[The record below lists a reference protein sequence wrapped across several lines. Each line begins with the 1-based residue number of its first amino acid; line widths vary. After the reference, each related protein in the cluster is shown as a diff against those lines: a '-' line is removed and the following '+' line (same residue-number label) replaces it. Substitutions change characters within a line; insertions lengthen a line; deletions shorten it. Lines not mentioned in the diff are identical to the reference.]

1 MMLQFRMIAVRS
13 NCRMRS
19 VSELKLME
27 YRCVL
32 FIRIRFNLQQPL
44 TNHVDNAQSL
54 AVGIRNWRDLAEI
67 IAAAD

>member
-1 MMLQFRMIAVRS
+1 
-13 NCRMRS
+13 
-19 VSELKLME
+19 ME